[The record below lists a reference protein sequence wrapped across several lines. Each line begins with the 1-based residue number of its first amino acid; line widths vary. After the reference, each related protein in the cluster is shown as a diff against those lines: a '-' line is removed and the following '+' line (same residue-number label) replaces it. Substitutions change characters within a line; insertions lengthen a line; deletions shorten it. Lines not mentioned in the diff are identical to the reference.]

1 MSTDVEQPATDGPRQ
16 VDLVVSRIDPWTIM
30 KLTFLLSVAFGVAM
44 ILAALV
50 IWLLLNGLQV
60 FSSVRN
66 FVESTDSENTLGS
79 LIEMMKLPRVLG
91 LTTVFAVCNAVLL
104 TALATISAFLYNI
117 AATLVGGVKLTL
129 MDE

>member
-66 FVESTDSENTLGS
+66 FVESIDSVNTL
-79 LIEMMKLPRVLG
+79 
-91 LTTVFAVCNAVLL
+91 
-104 TALATISAFLYNI
+104 
-117 AATLVGGVKLTL
+117 
-129 MDE
+129 